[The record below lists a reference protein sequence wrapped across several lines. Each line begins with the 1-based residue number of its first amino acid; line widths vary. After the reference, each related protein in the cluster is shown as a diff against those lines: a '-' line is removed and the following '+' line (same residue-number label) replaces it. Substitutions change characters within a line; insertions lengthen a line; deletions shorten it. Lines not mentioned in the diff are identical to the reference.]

1 MSFMPGLS
9 VDGLLPP
16 CFDSSCWHDGC
27 GESVHLPGSLL
38 RCARCRTARYCNRAC
53 QASDWR
59 ARHKKECGQVEQLA
73 SAARSVVH
81 PSAVLSVVAP
91 FGDDVQGILASD
103 AGILGTPKW
112 RFMRLETNA
121 QGLLHHHILG
131 TPKWRFMRLE
141 TNAQG
146 LAAAGCGTAT
156 RRFWQALLEYSER
169 RHCLHDLWRAVYS
182 PNAGRLPEA
191 VAMSAS
197 QDAAG
202 RVIARPLQRSL
213 SLTVARRLQRRLCRA
228 GLCLLVLRSLPKPL
242 RPLWAAARVATFE
255 EALPGVQRICITE
268 AFLQEEATAEKLL
281 QRLVLLN
288 VAVLRDAA
296 PAP

>member
-1 MSFMPGLS
+1 VSFMPGLS
-9 VDGLLPP
+9 VDGLLPA

-27 GESVHLPGSLL
+27 GESVRLPGSLL

-59 ARHKKECGQVEQLA
+59 ARHKEECGQVEQLA

-91 FGDDVQGILASD
+91 FGDDVQGVLASD

-112 RFMRLETNA
+112 RFMRLETNV
-121 QGLLHHHILG
+121 
-131 TPKWRFMRLE
+131 
-141 TNAQG
+141 QG

-156 RRFWQALLEYSER
+156 RRFWQALLEHSER

-228 GLCLLVLRSLPKPL
+228 GLCLFVLRSVPKPL